1 MPRLSPMDEFFV
13 HQIPEPFPNVVTHHA
28 FWRDSLFFVMHPRDA
43 EGDVVI
49 LTMASFP
56 ARGELDSLQL
66 GRVGGVLQYARHSR
80 PFDGDPHTMAVGPV
94 TIDIVEPYRSVRLRV
109 ADVPEAPV
117 SMDVTFTARTAAYA
131 LRRGTMKAGHELI
144 WDQSHMVQSGE
155 YRGWF
160 RRAGKTV
167 DVDGWWGQRDHSW
180 GIRDHARCPM
190 WQWFA
195 IQLPDGMI
203 GGWHWEYANGARV
216 FTDGCFAPAG
226 GAEPVPVIDY
236 RHDLH
241 WLDAGGR
248 RTSYGR
254 DGENVDGL
262 EGRLEFT
269 LEGGRRIGVEGRG
282 RWAARYGPYGGGQ
295 NLLAVRT
302 DDGREGVAIHEITGG
317 HHHHFFPVPRAE
329 KFPPDGE

>member
-1 MPRLSPMDEFFV
+1 MDEFFV

-216 FTDGCFAPAG
+216 F
-226 GAEPVPVIDY
+226 DY

>member
-226 GAEPVPVIDY
+226 GAKPVPVIDY

>member
-1 MPRLSPMDEFFV
+1 MPRLTPMDELLV
-13 HQIPEPFPNVVTHHA
+13 HQIPEPFPNVVTHHEH
-28 FWRDSLFFVMHPRDA
+28 WRDSLFFVMHPRDHL
-43 EGDVVI
+43 GDAVI
-49 LTMASFP
+49 LTLAAFP
-56 ARGELDSLQL
+56 ARKEVDALQL
-66 GRVGGVLQYARHSR
+66 GRVGGALQYARHVR

-94 TIDIVEPYRSVRLRV
+94 TIEIVEPFRKLHLRV
-109 ADVPEAPV
+109 EDVPAAPIA
-117 SMDVTFTARTAAYA
+117 MDVTFTARTAAYG
-131 LRRGTMKAGHELI
+131 LRRGTMKAGHEII

-155 YRGWF
+155 YTGWF
-160 RRAGKTV
+160 RHAGRTV
-167 DVDGWWGQRDHSW
+167 SVDGWWGQRDHSW

-203 GGWHWEYANGARV
+203 GGWHWEYPNGARV

-241 WLDAGGR
+241 WLDADGG

-254 DGENVDGL
+254 DGENVHGL

-282 RWAARYGPYGGGQ
+282 TWAARYGPYGGGQ

-302 DDGREGVAIHEITGG
+302 DDGREGIAIHEITGG
-317 HHHHFFPVPRAE
+317 YHHHFFPVPRA
-329 KFPPDGE
+329 KGFPPEG

>member
-282 RWAARYGPYGGGQ
+282 RWAARYGAYGGGQ

-329 KFPPDGE
+329 KFPPDGK